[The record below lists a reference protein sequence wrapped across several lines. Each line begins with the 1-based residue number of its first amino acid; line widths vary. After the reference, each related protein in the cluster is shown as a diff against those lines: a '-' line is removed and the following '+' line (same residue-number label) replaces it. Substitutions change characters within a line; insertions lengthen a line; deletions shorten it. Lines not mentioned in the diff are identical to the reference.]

1 MVQGL
6 ELTLLLMALVSGE
19 PSTAVFGGTTV
30 ISLSSHEITEHLVN
44 IPESFHRGR
53 QQNVTFLWR
62 VYLELEEAYEDKS
75 SLQVSLQH
83 GSTTKN
89 FRLPYTR
96 VTSTKKNTVTGALG
110 RTVDLCPTK
119 SEPVGPSSQLRVRL
133 VSTSVKAQTVR
144 LTTSVVVDGED
155 WKNKSGLKWEL
166 HGNLSLASPLVRS
179 SAFQPPRDTKYVELR
194 IESSLGSDCFCS
206 IVSVQQPQCPYFD
219 SISTATRFGTW
230 QTIAENTSMILR
242 ASNFPDGFLIAV
254 AAAEHDGVCNFVK
267 TNCTEVN
274 KGSPRAG
281 LRKHLRIT
289 MEGVAGNKTRL
300 EATFALVGLY
310 LIIMLLALGL
320 SAYQFRYDYQLFQGH
335 TVVSIVPII
344 AYAGSIAMMQ
354 VDNQAVNDADT
365 TDRTSESKE
374 KKRDSKMGTKVRF
387 YLSNLS
393 HKLSNPTRSRS
404 VYKKDK
410 LYISSFLLMSIFY
423 SIAVLQ
429 LAFRQAAKY
438 RSEGNF
444 DICYFNSRCQVPL
457 GPFLDFNHFLS
468 NLGYAVFGII
478 FIGIVYMKQR
488 RFESL
493 LNTGGPVMEEA
504 LEAQL
509 KHSHGVPQQ
518 CGIFYTMGGAL
529 AMEGL
534 MSASYHVCPTTISFQ
549 FDTTF
554 MYLIAILI
562 YIKIYQNRHP
572 DISLNAST
580 AFLILGVALI
590 LEAFSIYFSTATF
603 WVIFCLIYMFS
614 LVCLVSNAYELNTVR
629 RGEGGGGKK
638 GSTIIRVAK
647 LLASET
653 LKAGRK
659 IFGRKVPKVR
669 NLLVFIAVTCLLNIA
684 MCIFFAVKAGVG
696 SGENASNYLLMMF
709 MANMGIYVLYYIV
722 MKKISNEQLCKQAKL
737 YLGKN
742 NCKLLKGLLPKKL
755 FSGGR

>member
-6 ELTLLLMALVSGE
+6 ELTLLLLALVSGE
-19 PSTAVFGGTTV
+19 PSPAVFGGTTE
-30 ISLSSHEITEHLVN
+30 IPLSSHAITEHLIN
-44 IPESFHRGR
+44 IPESFFLGR

-62 VYLELEEAYEDKS
+62 VHIELEEALEDKS

-96 VTSTKKNTVTGALG
+96 VTSTNKNTVTGALG
-110 RTVDLCPTK
+110 RTVDLCPSK
-119 SEPVGPSSQLRVRL
+119 SEPVGQTSQLRVRL
-133 VSTSVKAQTVR
+133 VSTSMKAQAVR

-155 WKNKSGLKWEL
+155 WKNKTGLKWEL

-179 SAFQPPRDTKYVELR
+179 SAFRPPRDTKYVELR
-194 IESSLGSDCFCS
+194 IESLLGSNCFCS
-206 IVSVQQPQCPYFD
+206 IVSVQQPKCPYFD
-219 SISTATRFGTW
+219 SISTATRFGIW
-230 QTIAENTSMILR
+230 QTIAENTSMVLR
-242 ASNFPDGFLIAV
+242 ASNFPDGFLIVV
-254 AAAEHDGVCNFVK
+254 AAAESDDVCNFLK

-289 MEGVAGNKTRL
+289 MEGVAGNITRL
-300 EATFALVGLY
+300 KATFALVGLY

-335 TVVSIVPII
+335 TVVSILPII

-354 VDNQAVNDADT
+354 VDNQAAKDEDA
-365 TDRTSESKE
+365 TDGTIESKE
-374 KKRDSKMGTKVRF
+374 TKGDKSTDGKMGRKVRF

-393 HKLSNPTRSRS
+393 RKLSDPTRSRS

-410 LYISSFLLMSIFY
+410 LYMSSFLLMSIFY

-478 FIGIVYMKQR
+478 FIGIVYMKQK

-504 LEAQL
+504 LKAQL

-562 YIKIYQNRHP
+562 YIKMYQNRHP

-659 IFGRKVPKVR
+659 LFGRKVPKVR
-669 NLLVFIAVTCLLNIA
+669 NLLVFIAITCLLNIA

-696 SGENASNYLLMMF
+696 SGEGASNYLLMMF
-709 MANMGIYVLYYIV
+709 MVNMGIYVLYYIV
-722 MKKISNEQLCKQAKL
+722 MKKISSEQLCKQAKL

-742 NCKLLKGLLPKKL
+742 HCKL
-755 FSGGR
+755 